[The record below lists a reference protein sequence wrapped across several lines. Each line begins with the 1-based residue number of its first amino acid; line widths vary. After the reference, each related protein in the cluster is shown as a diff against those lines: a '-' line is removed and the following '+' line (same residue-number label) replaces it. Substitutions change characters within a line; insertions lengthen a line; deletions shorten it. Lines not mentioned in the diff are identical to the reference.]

1 MKGQHFFKNLTLKF
15 SPSCN
20 HGTFNM
26 SLNFLYLYFQFYI
39 LPYLNLSLLIL
50 TLVYLPINLVPYPVV
65 WLYDKILWMTE
76 PVLMVAEIILA
87 LNFVMHCSQRVIEKI
102 EEDDSNLWKVIIMSA
117 NLLKSPVIF
126 FYFNVNIVQLNMKI
140 VFIFF
145 FSRDKQNA
153 LFVEYLSIL
162 FKRY

>member
-1 MKGQHFFKNLTLKF
+1 
-15 SPSCN
+15 
-20 HGTFNM
+20 
-26 SLNFLYLYFQFYI
+26 
-39 LPYLNLSLLIL
+39 
-50 TLVYLPINLVPYPVV
+50 VYLPINLVPYPVV

-126 FYFNVNIVQLNMKI
+126 F
-140 VFIFF
+140 
-145 FSRDKQNA
+145 
-153 LFVEYLSIL
+153 IL
-162 FKRY
+162 M